1 MALEHL
7 SELPF
12 VARVRLTWFW
22 SLLVV
27 VLAATALITAGLQQR
42 DYERR
47 HDYLASLRMVV
58 SDTSA
63 LNTMRTAVDN
73 LNSLIVQL
81 PASDNVV
88 CVQKP
93 DTSPHVPSLPLTEIR
108 PAAVKY
114 IYELNTAI
122 NMFSVNLNNI
132 NSALSST
139 VIMTDGIISSTD
151 TEKTQWPSRQV
162 KTTVMFLL
170 LFTIILMTIGCLVTL
185 LTSTSSRTVTYSIDA
200 LKLFAVFYI
209 GFLIR
214 FLQ

>member
-88 CVQKP
+88 CVQKTLIP
-93 DTSPHVPSLPLTEIR
+93 LSQVRPHLG
-108 PAAVKY
+108 
-114 IYELNTAI
+114 
-122 NMFSVNLNNI
+122 F
-132 NSALSST
+132 
-139 VIMTDGIISSTD
+139 
-151 TEKTQWPSRQV
+151 EKR
-162 KTTVMFLL
+162 
-170 LFTIILMTIGCLVTL
+170 
-185 LTSTSSRTVTYSIDA
+185 RTRRGAGAGV
-200 LKLFAVFYI
+200 
-209 GFLIR
+209 
-214 FLQ
+214 LQQA